1 MPVNI
6 NGESF
11 KFSAGKHNELQKAI
25 IEEFAPRFAPNSE
38 CLYVGDTIEKDLVKN
53 VEKLKELGFE
63 ITLHDKM
70 PDVVLYRKDKD
81 ANEIYFLIA
90 YIPIIV
96 FWFLDAYY
104 LLQERLFR
112 SLYGKVRRLS
122 EEKIDFDMNI
132 AKNEFKSEKNTFCAC
147 MISVTEAG
155 FYIPLS
161 IVTTAVIIL
170 THTV

>member
-1 MPVNI
+1 MEN
-6 NGESF
+6 
-11 KFSAGKHNELQKAI
+11 
-25 IEEFAPRFAPNSE
+25 
-38 CLYVGDTIEKDLVKN
+38 
-53 VEKLKELGFE
+53 KLKHLEMIQGIINRMASNSFALKGWSV
-63 ITLHDKM
+63 TL
-70 PDVVLYRKDKD
+70 VAGIFALSSKD

-90 YIPIIV
+90 YIPIVV
-96 FWFLDAYY
+96 FWLLDAYY

-122 EEKIDFDMNI
+122 EDEIDFDMNI